1 MSGLTILIAL
11 IVAPLAIVTGF
22 FALEVL
28 TGLVPLRQPAS
39 STPGASAVIVVP
51 AHDEEQVI
59 GGTVA
64 EIRKAAPETF
74 RLLVVAD
81 NCADRTAEIARSA
94 GAEVIVRDE
103 PQRRGKGFALAAAR
117 EYLRSAPPDVVVVV
131 DADCRVDGASLNA
144 LVANAAGLGRPCQ
157 SVNLLQPDLMA
168 APLVQISCF
177 AFMIKNLVRQ
187 RGLQR
192 LGRRVHLTGTGMAL
206 PWSIF
211 AAANLGG
218 SNIVED
224 LALGLELAER
234 AMPPMLVES
243 ATIWS
248 PPASARGTLIQRRRW
263 EGGYLATA
271 LKVTP
276 AAFARSLLRADVRGV
291 CAALDLSVPPLALLA
306 MLNAAA
312 LALAL
317 GAILLGAAAW
327 PAIVLL
333 AVGLVAAAAV
343 VLAWWREGRRF
354 ASGATLLRLPFYV
367 LWKLPLYAGMLL
379 KGAPKEWLRSGR

>member
-1 MSGLTILIAL
+1 MSGLTIMIAL
-11 IVAPLAIVTGF
+11 ILAPLVIVTGF

-28 TGLVPLRQPAS
+28 AGLIPLRHLES
-39 STPGASAVIVVP
+39 SPGEASAVIAVP

-59 GGTVA
+59 GQTVA
-64 EIRKAAPETF
+64 EICKAAPAL

-81 NCADRTAEIARSA
+81 NCADRTAEVARSA

-103 PQRRGKGFALAAAR
+103 PERRGKGFALAAAR
-117 EYLRSAPPDVVVVV
+117 DHLRNNPPDVVIVI
-131 DADCRVDGASLNA
+131 DADCQIDGASLDA
-144 LVANAAGLGRPCQ
+144 LVAAAAGSARPCQ
-157 SVNLLQPDLMA
+157 SVNLLRPDLKA
-168 APLVQISCF
+168 PPLVQLSTF

-192 LGRRVHLTGTGMAL
+192 LGGRAHLTGTGMAL
-206 PWSIF
+206 PWTIF
-211 AAANLGG
+211 GTANLGD

-234 AMPPMLVES
+234 ATPPMLVES

-248 PPASARGTLIQRRRW
+248 PAASAGGTLVQRRRW

-271 LKVTP
+271 LKVAP
-276 AAFARSLLRADVRGV
+276 AAFARSLVRADVRGL

-317 GAILLGAAAW
+317 AAFLLGAAAW
-327 PAIVLL
+327 SAIVLFI
-333 AVGLVAAAAV
+333 VGLLAAAAV

-354 ASGATLLRLPFYV
+354 ASGATLLRLPLYV